1 LDGVFHPSQ
10 VTEEY
15 VARLLREYSALDC
28 AQVFTLIKRHGGIT
42 AKNVKKRFENELIHQ
57 HFVRKV
63 EYADRRYFMKHPN
76 VRIKGRIKEQIIC
89 FWILLDYIGKADRH
103 YATGT
108 FTRISM
114 EIGDKDYSIVH
125 VPVGAEK
132 LCSSNIAKAGE
143 TRYFVVVDDISQ
155 IPLIKG
161 ENIHSFATVSKTGRI
176 QYYRK

>member
-1 LDGVFHPSQ
+1 MDGVFHPSQ

-15 VARLLREYSALDC
+15 VARLLREYSA
-28 AQVFTLIKRHGGIT
+28 
-42 AKNVKKRFENELIHQ
+42 
-57 HFVRKV
+57 
-63 EYADRRYFMKHPN
+63 
-76 VRIKGRIKEQIIC
+76 IIC

-143 TRYFVVVDDISQ
+143 TRYFVVVDDVSQ

-161 ENIHSFATVSKTGRI
+161 EKIHSFATVSKTGRI